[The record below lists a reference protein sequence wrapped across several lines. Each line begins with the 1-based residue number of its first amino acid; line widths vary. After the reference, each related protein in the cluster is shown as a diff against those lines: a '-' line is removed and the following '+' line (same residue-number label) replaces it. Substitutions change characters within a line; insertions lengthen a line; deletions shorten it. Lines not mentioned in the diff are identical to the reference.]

1 MPVPVPPLLRSTL
14 FRRAALALCAVT
26 TLVAGATAAAGATPT
41 PASTTPAPAP
51 ASTSSTSSTSDTYKV
66 DRGEPQ
72 VIHTIRSMGYILRI
86 PPP

>member
-41 PASTTPAPAP
+41 PAST
-51 ASTSSTSSTSDTYKV
+51 SSTSSTSDTYKV